1 MASAS
6 LSGLAR
12 HRAPN
17 NLERRTERRKSD
29 PSSGRDQGV
38 DREAAQ
44 RGRSSTGAVRGV
56 RDREPPRGREAGGA
70 RAGVLERQLR
80 GVLEVGGAPGVVVL
94 SVCRYACLA
103 CKAVMT
109 VVPAGMLARRLYSA
123 PSIALALH
131 LWLLAGLSDRAVR
144 DQVCAWRVR
153 GRSGSGWAQLY
164 RWARQPARVFALP
177 RATGALEGAYALT
190 KRMLTTLRSMAPV
203 SCHAA
208 PIALQVFEG
217 AARTR

>member
-1 MASAS
+1 VI
-6 LSGLAR
+6 
-12 HRAPN
+12 RAAVGIKAWIAKLP
-17 NLERRTERRKSD
+17 
-29 PSSGRDQGV
+29 GV
-38 DREAAQ
+38 DEVRPAQ
-44 RGRSSTGAVRGV
+44 CVGCGTASRPVGEKLAVHGH
-56 RDREPPRGREAGGA
+56 
-70 RAGVLERQLR
+70 GVLERQLR
-80 GVLEVGGAPGVVVL
+80 GVLDVDGAPGVVVL
-94 SVCRYACLA
+94 SVRRYACLA

-153 GRSGSGWAQLY
+153 NRSGSGWAQLY

-177 RATGALEGAYALT
+177 RPTGALEGAYAIA
-190 KRMLTTLRSMAPV
+190 KRVLTTLRSMAPV
-203 SCHAA
+203 TCQAA

-217 AARTR
+217 AARMR